1 MSGNKKSSKKNDFTS
16 KLRAALPIILVVIA
30 VILFF
35 ALRDKIDWD
44 SLLDDGTGAQS
55 SGLSVVTGE
64 KTGSAS
70 ESKTEAAPSGTTSP
84 DNKPDVNG
92 TNYTTKEDIAL
103 YLHVYGKLPSNFI
116 TKDQASAL
124 GWSGGGPD
132 KYRDGAC
139 IGGDVFRNSEKLLP
153 VKKGRTWYECDV
165 ETLHAK
171 ERGAKRIVYSD
182 DGLIYYT
189 EDHYATFTQLY

>member
-44 SLLDDGTGAQS
+44 SLLDSGTGTAEP
-55 SGLSVVTGE
+55 GLSVVTGE
-64 KTGSAS
+64 KTDHTPDSSAS
-70 ESKTEAAPSGTTSP
+70 PSATDSP
-84 DNKPDVNG
+84 EKKPDVNG

-124 GWSGGGPD
+124 GWSGGGLD
-132 KYRDGAC
+132 KYQNGAC